1 MRALVGR
8 ALAAS
13 LLVTLV
19 ASPAL
24 ADDLDVAIANARGQ
38 TLASNSA
45 AEQLAESSAAAQAAA
60 GRIFHADLMPALGPC
75 AAVGEVVGVG
85 PDIATVVALLVQS
98 PSHWH
103 IISDRE
109 FTAVGSGQVRGSDGR
124 VYVSVVF
131 CVETPQA
138 PPPPP
143 PPVPTIPPTP
153 IDPPPKKALPLLRQ
167 ADPPVLTSP
176 DGFVEVSVHV
186 GISEFT
192 PPWEWKVFSVPAVA

>member
-13 LLVTLV
+13 LLVTFV
-19 ASPAL
+19 ASPAM
-24 ADDLDVAIANARGQ
+24 ADDLDLAIADARGQ
-38 TLASNSA
+38 TLPLNPA

-60 GRIFHADLMPALGPC
+60 GKIFHADLMPALGPC

-85 PDIATVVALLVQS
+85 PDIATVVSLLVQS

-109 FTAVGSGQVRGSDGR
+109 FTAIGSGQVRGNDGR

-131 CVETPQA
+131 CVETPPN

-143 PPVPTIPPTP
+143 PLPTTIPPP
-153 IDPPPKKALPLLRQ
+153 VEPPPKKALPLFRQ

-176 DGFVEVSVHV
+176 DGFVEVSVHI
-186 GISEFT
+186 GITEFT
-192 PPWEWKVFSVPAVA
+192 PPWEWKLFPVPAVA